1 MDPPRASRPCMPGY
15 GIVGPAEGSGL
26 LPWSWAEARL
36 VASRNYWVATSWP
49 DGRPHAMPVWGL
61 WDDGAFWFS
70 SSRRSRKARN
80 LAIDPRC
87 VVTTENAAEPVVV
100 EGLAEVISDPEA
112 LTRMLALENAKYQT
126 DYSIELLDPA
136 VNATIR
142 VRPRWAFGLAEGD
155 FTGSPTRWIFG
166 SSKSESSS

>member
-1 MDPPRASRPCMPGY
+1 
-15 GIVGPAEGSGL
+15 
-26 LPWSWAEARL
+26 
-36 VASRNYWVATSWP
+36 
-49 DGRPHAMPVWGL
+49 MPVWGL

-70 SSRRSRKARN
+70 SSRRSRKVRN

-87 VVTTENAAEPVVV
+87 VVTTENAVEPVVV
-100 EGLAEVISDPEA
+100 EGLAEVVTDPEA

-126 DYSIELLDPA
+126 DYPIDLLDPA

-166 SSKSESSS
+166 SAKSESSP